1 MADFQNP
8 QQDPGTERRLLV
20 AIALTFLVILAFEP
34 ILKKYFPQLAPPP
47 AKTESVTKPGTQP
60 QASPTSSA
68 GASAA
73 NANSA
78 ASGQRAKA
86 KNTPEPAVP
95 EEQAASESETVVEN
109 DLYRI
114 TFTNRGAQVKSWVL
128 KKYKDDQGKPL
139 DLVNSATAPKYGY
152 PLSLWTYDATLR
164 STLSSQLYVASTT
177 GAMTAPGKLTFE
189 YAGQGLTVKKTF
201 TFGTDYVVHVES
213 EVTSNGAHV
222 DAFPAWPAGIGDQ
235 TTIAF
240 YNAGQI
246 EYQSNSNTE
255 HLAAKKVSGNNTL
268 HGFWNWAG
276 VGDAYF
282 GAAFIPDDPQNVS
295 LITLRNPID
304 VAKDPAKPTE
314 TQSVDV
320 LGAAVGNVGGP
331 TRERLFVG
339 PKSLD
344 VVESVRVPTI
354 TGADKDLGA
363 LINFGFWGSIAKPL
377 FIWLRWTYNHW
388 IPNWGWAIV
397 IQTLIISIAMLPLRV
412 KQLKSA
418 FKMQKAAPQIKAIQE
433 KYKKYSMRDPRK
445 AEMNKEIAE
454 LYKKEDVNPVG
465 GCLPMLIPII
475 LIWPYYR
482 MLEIV
487 IDLRQAPWLWIHDLS
502 ARDPYFILPIV
513 MVLSM
518 FFTQRTMPQTGMD
531 PAQQK
536 MMNWMMPLMMGFIF
550 FNLAAG
556 VNLYYLISNL
566 VSVAQQ
572 AVMNRTKLGQE
583 MREIALKRARKKDL
597 KSNK

>member
-1 MADFQNP
+1 M
-8 QQDPGTERRLLV
+8 
-20 AIALTFLVILAFEP
+20 
-34 ILKKYFPQLAPPP
+34 
-47 AKTESVTKPGTQP
+47 
-60 QASPTSSA
+60 
-68 GASAA
+68 
-73 NANSA
+73 
-78 ASGQRAKA
+78 
-86 KNTPEPAVP
+86 P

-556 VNLYYLISNL
+556 VNLYYLVSNL

-583 MREIALKRARKKDL
+583 MREVAQKRARKKEL
-597 KSNK
+597 KGNK

>member
-1 MADFQNP
+1 LADFQNP

-34 ILKKYFPQLAPPP
+34 FLKKYFPQLTPPP
-47 AKTESVTKPGTQP
+47 AKTESVVKPATPP
-60 QASPTSSA
+60 QAPPAPGNAMRANTNPAAIAKGAKKAPAPTA
-68 GASAA
+68 
-73 NANSA
+73 
-78 ASGQRAKA
+78 
-86 KNTPEPAVP
+86 
-95 EEQAASESETVVEN
+95 EEKQAASESETIVEN

-114 TFTNRGAQVKSWVL
+114 TFTNRGAQVKSWIL
-128 KKYKDDQGKPL
+128 KKYKDDQGRPL
-139 DLVNSATAPKYGY
+139 DLVNSAAAPKYGY

-164 STLSSQLYVASTT
+164 GTLNSELYVASAT
-177 GAMTAPGKLTFE
+177 GAMAVPGKLTFE

-201 TFGTDYVVHVES
+201 TFGSGYVIHVDS
-213 EVTSNGAHV
+213 DVTSNGAHV
-222 DAFPAWPAGIGDQ
+222 DAFPAWPAGMGDQ

-240 YNAGQI
+240 FNAGQV
-246 EYQSNSNTE
+246 EYQSNSTTE
-255 HLAAKKVSGNNTL
+255 HLAAKKVSGNGTL
-268 HGFWNWAG
+268 HGLWNWAG

-304 VAKDPAKPTE
+304 IAKDPAKPTE

-331 TRERLFVG
+331 TSERLFVG
-339 PKSLD
+339 PKSLE
-344 VVESVRVPTI
+344 VVESVHVPTI
-354 TGADKDLGA
+354 SGADKDLGA

-433 KYKKYSMRDPRK
+433 RYKKYSMRDPRK

-454 LYKKEDVNPVG
+454 LYKKENVNPVG
-465 GCLPMLIPII
+465 GCLPMLVPII

-502 ARDPYFILPIV
+502 ARDPYFVLPIV

-556 VNLYYLISNL
+556 VNLYYLVSNL

-583 MREIALKRARKKDL
+583 MREVAQKRARKKEL